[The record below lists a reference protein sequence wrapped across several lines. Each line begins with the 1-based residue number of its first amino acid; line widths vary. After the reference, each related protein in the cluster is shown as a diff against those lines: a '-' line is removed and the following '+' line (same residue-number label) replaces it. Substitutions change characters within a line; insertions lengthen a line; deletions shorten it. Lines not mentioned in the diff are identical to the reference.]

1 MEININ
7 NKKALERLLNQS
19 IGYSLFTVSSEY
31 GVQKIALK
39 KKMFKDS
46 YTLIYCSGE
55 ENNDDVIKTVDV
67 NVKIKKDGSL
77 SIKNFSSFTIE
88 DACFT
93 LKNPA
98 RRVLTDTQ
106 ALRKMASC
114 AEKRTRIECDNY
126 TSKILEQKETE
137 FKEYKDEMSS
147 KLYSSVY
154 GRLEPAY
161 ALGHS
166 LVDVFEYKHTDT
178 LVYEKGYE
186 EWAYKHT
193 LHDDERKTF
202 KYGVYFITE
211 LLKKEL
217 KCYLSEESIALCD
230 ELDLIYKKVDAAY
243 YKKTNTSDEFLENV
257 DKIQRL
263 YGYMA
268 YGLKSIIFDLCD
280 HLKKYNCADKKI
292 EYLEWFNDDNWKD
305 GNHHIQERRYEK
317 VDDCI
322 NAVLDGSSEFIER
335 VTGIDIR
342 DEINKRLGR
351 EATDTKTKSK

>member
-46 YTLIYCSGE
+46 YTLIYCNGE
-55 ENNDDVIKTVDV
+55 EKNEVVIKTVDAD
-67 NVKIKKDGSL
+67 VKIKKDGSL

-106 ALRKMASC
+106 ALRKMAKYVDQ
-114 AEKRTRIECDNY
+114 AARLEEQRIASEIIND
-126 TSKILEQKETE
+126 KDKE
-137 FKEYKDEMSS
+137 FKEYKDDMSS

-154 GRLEPAY
+154 GRLEPVY

-193 LHDDERKTF
+193 LHDDDRKTF
-202 KYGVYFITE
+202 KYGIYFITE

-243 YKKTNTSDEFLENV
+243 YKKTNTSDEFLEKV

-280 HLKKYNCADKKI
+280 HLKKLNCADKKI
-292 EYLEWFNDDNWKD
+292 EYFEWFNDDNWKD
-305 GNHHIQERRYEK
+305 GNHHIQERRYEQ

-351 EATDTKTKSK
+351 EETDTKTKSK

>member
-1 MEININ
+1 MEINIGN
-7 NKKALERLLNQS
+7 NKSLERLFNQS
-19 IGYSLFTVSSEY
+19 IGYSLLTVSSEY
-31 GVQKIALK
+31 GIQKIALK
-39 KKMFKDS
+39 KKMFKDT

-55 ENNDDVIKTVDV
+55 ENDDEKIKNIEVV
-67 NVKIKKDGSL
+67 AKLKKDGLL
-77 SIKNFSSFTIE
+77 SIKGLNNFTIE
-88 DACFT
+88 DACFK
-93 LKNPA
+93 LKNPS
-98 RRVLTDTQ
+98 RRVLADTK
-106 ALRKMASC
+106 ALRKMASY
-114 AEKRTRIECDNY
+114 AEKRTRIECDDY

-147 KLYSSVY
+147 ELYSSVY

-217 KCYLSEESIALCD
+217 KCYLNEESIALCD
-230 ELDLIYKKVDAAY
+230 ELESLWKKIRNVY
-243 YKKTNTSDEFLENV
+243 YKKTETNEELLEKV
-257 DKIQRL
+257 DSIQRL

-268 YGLKSIIFDLCD
+268 YGLKSVIFDLCD
-280 HLKKYNCADKKI
+280 HLKKFNCADKKI
-292 EYLEWFNDDNWKD
+292 EYLEWFHDDNWKD
-305 GNHHIQERRYEK
+305 GNHHIQERRYEQ

-351 EATDTKTKSK
+351 EETDTKTKSK